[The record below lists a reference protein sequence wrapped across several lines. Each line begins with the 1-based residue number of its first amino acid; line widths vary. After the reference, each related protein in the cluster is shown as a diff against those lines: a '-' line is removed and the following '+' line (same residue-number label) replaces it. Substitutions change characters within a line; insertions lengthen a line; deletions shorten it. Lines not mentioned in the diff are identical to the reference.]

1 MPHAVQTLPFTAY
14 ITRNMYMAHI
24 AYMCIH
30 MFICRNAYPHTHVY
44 IRTYNVILLTFLTT
58 IHHNT
63 YVHACMHA
71 CMAKYVY
78 SVYTHI
84 YIHIRK
90 HIYTHT
96 YVSKAHGRT
105 YMHVCMQTIDR
116 ARWIDTSGIYISTYS
131 QTYISTY
138 TPGVPHA
145 LYPCGCLQVRIL
157 VKKDELTLE
166 GPGQSLAGFFC
177 EE

>member
-1 MPHAVQTLPFTAY
+1 MHTHTRMYTYVRTTLYYLHFSLQY
-14 ITRNMYMAHI
+14 IT
-24 AYMCIH
+24 IH
-30 MFICRNAYPHTHVY
+30 TCM
-44 IRTYNVILLTFLTT
+44 
-58 IHHNT
+58 
-63 YVHACMHA
+63 HACMHA